1 MTMWDWIWWIWIGL
15 GCAWGLAVWIW
26 GGPPGEPPS
35 RMTLVVYGGRRALHA
50 RTTPRP
56 LSEVTANLISQ
67 AVLVLIMIGMI
78 HVATL
83 FVHPYLALAIGL
95 IFWLSW
101 ALSLLACQHRGP
113 RR

>member
-1 MTMWDWIWWIWIGL
+1 MTMWDWTWWILIGL

-26 GGPPGEPPS
+26 GGPPGDPPS

-50 RTTPRP
+50 RTTPRS
-56 LSEVTANLISQ
+56 LSAFTVTLITQ
-67 AVLVLIMIGMI
+67 AVVGLIMIGLI
-78 HVATL
+78 TVAAR

-95 IFWLSW
+95 MFWLNW
-101 ALSLLACQHRGP
+101 AVLICLHRGP